1 MEKEQIKLAFSKV
14 KQDMFIL
21 EKELSSLRSE
31 VFELKSLIKSIS
43 EELTHQSLRQIA
55 YPSEFITPTD
65 QTDSPI
71 VPLYNPTIQHLEP
84 TLNRYPTDN
93 PTVPQE
99 IGGLKTHY
107 LPTSTGNEGV
117 PTDRQ
122 TVRQTDQQ
130 TENKL
135 FLPYSEAST
144 PSIET
149 NIHEASEILNSLDRL
164 KKEIR
169 LKFKNLTSQEMLVF
183 STIYQ
188 LEEND
193 PQNNTYNHIAF
204 ILHLSESS
212 IRDYV
217 LKMIKKGIPIK
228 KNKINN
234 RKILL
239 FISPDL
245 KKIATLPTILKLREL

>member
-14 KQDMFIL
+14 KQDMLIL
-21 EKELSSLRSE
+21 ENEVSALRLEVSELN
-31 VFELKSLIKSIS
+31 SLIRTLS
-43 EELTHQSLRQIA
+43 EELTHQRLQEIA
-55 YPSEFITPTD
+55 YPTDTNSVLSSITPTD
-65 QTDSPI
+65 SQTI
-71 VPLYNPTIQHLEP
+71 QQINPTLDS
-84 TLNRYPTDN
+84 YPTDSQ
-93 PTVPQE
+93 TVPQE
-99 IGGLKTHY
+99 IEGLKTHY
-107 LPTSTGNEGV
+107 FDTSTGNRGV

-130 TENKL
+130 TENKV
-135 FLPYSEAST
+135 FLPYSEASNST
-144 PSIET
+144 SIEA
-149 NIHEASEILNSLDRL
+149 NIQEASEILNSLDRL

-217 LKMIKKGIPIK
+217 QKMIKKGIPIK

-239 FISPDL
+239 FISQDL
-245 KKIATLPTILKLREL
+245 KKIATLPTIIKLREL

>member
-1 MEKEQIKLAFSKV
+1 MEKEQIRLAFSKV
-14 KQDMFIL
+14 KQDMYNL
-21 EKELSSLRSE
+21 ESELLLLKNELTEIKELLSSLHN
-31 VFELKSLIKSIS
+31 ELNTQILSKIS
-43 EELTHQSLRQIA
+43 PDYA
-55 YPSEFITPTD
+55 YFTPTD
-65 QTDSPI
+65 RQT
-71 VPLYNPTIQHLEP
+71 QGHLSP
-84 TLNRYPTDN
+84 TLNSYPTDT
-93 PTVPQE
+93 PTVPLE
-99 IGGLKTHY
+99 VKGLKDPY
-107 LPTSTGNEGV
+107 FDSSIGNEGV

-122 TVRQTDQQ
+122 TSRQTDQQ

-135 FLPYSEAST
+135 FFPYSEASNST
-144 PSIET
+144 SIET
-149 NIHEASEILNSLDRL
+149 NIQEASEILNSLDRL

-169 LKFKNLTSQEMLVF
+169 LKFKHLTSQEMLVF

-217 LKMIKKGIPIK
+217 QKMIKKGIPIK

-239 FISPDL
+239 FISSDL
-245 KKIATLPTILKLREL
+245 KKIATLPTIIKLREL